1 MYEKDA
7 PHVDQAIFDLGIP
20 VLGICYG
27 MQETA
32 WHFGRNVLAGEKRE
46 YGHAQVD
53 ITTHPG
59 GAAHIDRLFQHLV
72 TPLDVFMS
80 HGDKLSHIPESFTV
94 IAATENAPFAGIAHQ
109 QRSIFGIQ
117 FHPEV
122 SHTPQGTQ
130 LLRNFAVEIC
140 EARQHWTMQ
149 EFVAK
154 EVHRI
159 RSLVGEKGQV
169 IGAVSGM

>member
-1 MYEKDA
+1 M
-7 PHVDQAIFDLGIP
+7 DQDVFDLGIP

-46 YGHAQVD
+46 YGHARVE

-59 GAAHIDRLFQHLV
+59 GAVHIDRLFRGLES
-72 TPLDVFMS
+72 PLDVFMS
-80 HGDKLSHIPESFTV
+80 HGDKLSHTPQSFTV
-94 IAATENAPFAGIAHQ
+94 IAATDNAPFAGISHEE
-109 QRSIFGIQ
+109 RPIYGIQ

-122 SHTPQGTQ
+122 SHTPRGTDI
-130 LLRNFAVEIC
+130 LRNFAVDIC
-140 EARQHWTMQ
+140 EARQHWSMA

-154 EVHRI
+154 EVERI
-159 RSLVGEKGQV
+159 RTLVGEKGQV
-169 IGAVSGM
+169 IGAVSGELIVHF